1 MAIGVMENY
10 TTILI
15 ILGIMILLTPLAE
28 RIKVASPIL
37 LIVVG
42 IAIGFIPGMPEV
54 EIEPEII
61 FLIFL
66 PPLLYEAAFNI
77 PFKDFREHFGT
88 ISSMAFGLVFL
99 TTACIAVAAYY
110 LIPGMTWALAFVLGA
125 ILAATDAVAAMS
137 ITKNLDLSPKTK
149 IILEGESL
157 INDASALV
165 AYRFALSAVAGVSF
179 VWWKASL
186 TFLILLLGGAVTGF
200 MMGFI
205 VAQILKLIRHNSLA
219 VLSLLLLAPFVSYL
233 VAEEFHFSGVIAVVM
248 LGIVISYFARK
259 KFPEPLQEQSKN
271 IWELITF
278 LLNGF
283 VFIMLG
289 LEVPV
294 VTRSIQSD
302 MLLPYAGFALLLT
315 ILAIVVRTIRVFLKR
330 KSLELAH
337 QKSTRFKGTR
347 REVPETLLLTAQ
359 ESLIISWSGM
369 RGIVSLAIALALPQ
383 TLENG
388 RPFPLRSEIIFIT
401 TLVILFTIVGQ
412 GLLLPWLVKKTVDQ

>member
-1 MAIGVMENY
+1 MEKY
-10 TTILI
+10 TTVLT
-15 ILGIMILLTPLAE
+15 ILGIMILLTPLAD

-37 LIVVG
+37 LIVIG
-42 IAIGFIPGMPEV
+42 ITIGFIPGMPTI

-61 FLIFL
+61 FVIFL

-77 PFKDFREHFGT
+77 PFNDFRAHFGT

-99 TTACIAVAAYY
+99 TTACIAVVAYY
-110 LIPGMTWALAFVLGA
+110 LIPGMSWALAFVLGA

-137 ITKNLDLSPKTK
+137 ITKNLGLSHKTK
-149 IILEGESL
+149 VILEGESL

-179 VWWKASL
+179 IWWKASL
-186 TFLILLLGGAVTGF
+186 TFVVLLVGGAATGF
-200 MMGFI
+200 IIGFI
-205 VAQILKLIRHNSLA
+205 VARILRFIRHDSLA
-219 VLSLLLLAPFVSYL
+219 VLSLLLLAPFVTYL
-233 VAEEFHFSGVIAVVM
+233 VAEDFNFSGVIAVVI
-248 LGIVISYFARK
+248 LGLVIAYFSRK
-259 KFPEPLQEQSKN
+259 KFPKELQEQSKT
-271 IWELITF
+271 IWKLIAF
-278 LLNGF
+278 LLNGL

-294 VTRSIQSD
+294 VTRSID
-302 MLLPYAGFALLLT
+302 PGMLLPYAGCALLLT
-315 ILAIVVRTIRVFLKR
+315 IIAIVVRTVRVFLKR
-330 KSLELAH
+330 KSLQLAH
-337 QKSTRFKGTR
+337 AQNARFKGTR

-388 RPFPLRSEIIFIT
+388 RPFPLRAEIIYIT

-412 GLLLPWLVKKTVDQ
+412 GLLLPRLVSNQKDQVV